1 MTAPVSYTHL
11 VLAEHDRTGFG
22 CGEEVLDRYLKTLVT
37 QDVRRHITN
46 CFVAVEVA
54 TGGVAGFYTIA
65 ATSIATP
72 DLPAELTKRLPRY
85 PTLPG
90 VRIGRL
96 AVDQR
101 FGGRGLGGAL
111 LKMCI
116 RDRAVSALESRPKRV
131 FRLAESTSLAA
142 LRGLSPSILHRVL
155 SLSGRG
161 ATSVSWLA
169 HNGTTRIAVGRIFT
183 VFLLSLIHI

>member
-1 MTAPVSYTHL
+1 VTAPFRVE

-54 TGGVAGFYTIA
+54 TGVVAGFYTIA

-72 DLPAELTKRLPRY
+72 DLPAKLTKRLPRY

-111 LKMCI
+111 LM
-116 RDRAVSALESRPKRV
+116 DAANRALRSEVVAYAMVVDAKNEQAVMFYEHHGFRRFESRPGTLFLPLTTAAKA
-131 FRLAESTSLAA
+131 LA
-142 LRGLSPSILHRVL
+142 
-155 SLSGRG
+155 RG
-161 ATSVSWLA
+161 A
-169 HNGTTRIAVGRIFT
+169 
-183 VFLLSLIHI
+183 